1 MTLHPY
7 LKTKTLPIRDT
18 LPYFQKNFQLR
29 TYLLCIPLI
38 NGNLKM
44 SLFNYYS
51 KKNLNTIVK
60 SMSPPIFDP
69 ITFNQLPQLMNTKNP
84 PCLNGDKVELSTNLL
99 RVFNHKHRFA
109 IVNKLLD
116 KGGMDTTRLAASLRL
131 QESYI
136 LEHLLVLQRTG
147 MVHSI
152 DVLDG
157 VKFVA
162 NKRAIRKV
170 NEALRSF
177 SQN

>member
-1 MTLHPY
+1 MCPA
-7 LKTKTLPIRDT
+7 
-18 LPYFQKNFQLR
+18 
-29 TYLLCIPLI
+29 
-38 NGNLKM
+38 
-44 SLFNYYS
+44 
-51 KKNLNTIVK
+51 
-60 SMSPPIFDP
+60 IFDL

-84 PCLNGDKVELSTNLL
+84 PCLNGDKIDLATQML

-116 KGGMDTTRLAASLRL
+116 KGGMDSSRLAATLRL

-136 LEHLLVLQRTG
+136 VEHLQLLQLTG
-147 MVHSI
+147 FVQSI
-152 DVLDG
+152 EIVDG

-162 NKRAIRKV
+162 NKRAIRKF

>member
-1 MTLHPY
+1 MCPA
-7 LKTKTLPIRDT
+7 
-18 LPYFQKNFQLR
+18 
-29 TYLLCIPLI
+29 
-38 NGNLKM
+38 
-44 SLFNYYS
+44 
-51 KKNLNTIVK
+51 
-60 SMSPPIFDP
+60 IFDP
-69 ITFNQLPQLMNTKNP
+69 LPLTSYHYLMNTKNP
-84 PCLNGDKVELSTNLL
+84 PCLNGEKVELATNLL

-109 IVNKLLD
+109 IINKLLD
-116 KGGMDTTRLAASLRL
+116 KGGMDTSKLALSLRL

-136 LEHLLVLQRTG
+136 LEHLQVLQQIG
-147 MVHSI
+147 IVHSI

>member
-1 MTLHPY
+1 
-7 LKTKTLPIRDT
+7 
-18 LPYFQKNFQLR
+18 
-29 TYLLCIPLI
+29 
-38 NGNLKM
+38 M
-44 SLFNYYS
+44 SLFNYYF
-51 KKNLNTIVK
+51 KKNLNVIVK
-60 SMSPPIFDP
+60 SMCPPIFGA
-69 ITFNQLPQLMNTKNP
+69 ITFNQLPHLMNTKNP
-84 PCLNGDKVELSTNLL
+84 PCLNGEKVELATNLL

-116 KGGMDTTRLAASLRL
+116 KGGMDTSKLAASLRL

-147 MVHSI
+147 LVQSI

-170 NEALRSF
+170 NDALCNF
-177 SQN
+177 TQN